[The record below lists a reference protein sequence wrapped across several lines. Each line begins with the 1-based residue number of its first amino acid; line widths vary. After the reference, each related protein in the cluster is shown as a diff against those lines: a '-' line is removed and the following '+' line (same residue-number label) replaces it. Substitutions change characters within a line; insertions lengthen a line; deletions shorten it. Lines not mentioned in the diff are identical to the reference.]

1 MAKFSYNN
9 LTDSELV
16 SRCVNRDPLA
26 WNQFVER
33 FSKLVFWAIKER
45 LSSRGCYC
53 SQEDL
58 GDIFQ
63 NIFANLW
70 IKNLLKQ
77 VRAQEKIKTWLI
89 MVSGNMAIDYVR
101 KNNMQTIKEETSIYQ
116 SISERLPD
124 EEEITLEAVLASD
137 SGDPRAGAS
146 ANEIVKL
153 LEQEMEK
160 LNPKEKTV
168 LELDVLYDMKQ
179 KDIADVVKLPI
190 NTVSSIIVRGKEK
203 LRESLKEKVDF
214 LRHI

>member
-9 LTDSELV
+9 LTDSELAA
-16 SRCVNRDPLA
+16 RCVNRDLLA

-33 FSKLVFWAIKER
+33 YSKLVFWAIKER

-63 NIFANLW
+63 NIFASLW

-77 VRAQEKIKTWLI
+77 VKAQEKIKTWLI

-101 KNNMQTIKEETSIYQ
+101 KNNMQAIKEETSIYQ

-137 SGDPRAGAS
+137 SSSPRAGAS
-146 ANEIVKL
+146 INEITKL

-160 LNPKEKTV
+160 LNPKEKTI

-190 NTVSSIIVRGKEK
+190 NTVSSIIARGKEK